1 MHAVAISPYASCA
14 LARWGL
20 AAALV
25 VAPSVGHAQ
34 LRLTDA
40 QTAARRASPEL
51 RAAREAVAAAAA
63 RERQA
68 GAFLNPTLT
77 YGREQTSRSGQISAQ
92 DIAQLEQSLEIGGQR
107 RARRDAATLRNAAA
121 DARLAAATAQVNFDV
136 ARAFAQAIAADG
148 RARLAEQTIGA
159 FSDAQRVSERRLAA
173 GDVSGYVVRRLRL
186 EVARYAAVRAAAT
199 LDRRARRVELASLLG
214 RPPSDAESLALPTE
228 LLLTTDSSIA
238 SRALGAPDSLI
249 ALAQRN
255 RADVRAAAL
264 DAAAGLAEARL
275 VSRERVPTPTLSAG
289 YKGETLRDSLGGAGA
304 RFGGF
309 VAGLTLPLP
318 LFDRRGGAM
327 EAAAADARRLD
338 AETEVVRRRAAREIT
353 DAIDALHAAETQRA
367 ALAPHLGEGAR
378 VALRAVQAS
387 YVEGEITLAEWL
399 DAVRAYQ
406 EAEST
411 YLTLQADVAIG
422 RAALERAVGAP
433 LTMTTRPD
441 Q

>member
-1 MHAVAISPYASCA
+1 MHAVAISPYSHA
-14 LARWGL
+14 LARWSL

-25 VAPSVGHAQ
+25 VAPTVGHAQ
-34 LRLTDA
+34 LSVTAA

-51 RAAREAVAAAAA
+51 RVAREAVAAAEA

-68 GAFLNPTLT
+68 GAFLNPTLA
-77 YGREQTSRSGQISAQ
+77 YGREQTARSGQTSAQ

-107 RARRDAATLRNAAA
+107 GARRDAARLRHSAA
-121 DARLAAATAQVNFDV
+121 DARLAAATAQLDFEV
-136 ARAFAQAIAADG
+136 ARAFVQAIAADG

-186 EVARYAAVRAAAT
+186 EMARYAAVRAAAM
-199 LDRRARRVELASLLG
+199 LDRRARRVELASLLA

-228 LLLTTDSSIA
+228 LPLTADSSA
-238 SRALGAPDSLI
+238 VSRALGAPDSLL

-289 YKGETLRDSLGGAGA
+289 YKGETLRDSLGAGA

-309 VAGLTLPLP
+309 VAGLSLPLP
-318 LFDRRGGAM
+318 LFDRRGGAT
-327 EAAAADARRLD
+327 EAAAADSRRLD
-338 AETEVVRRRAAREIT
+338 AETEVVRRRVAREIT
-353 DAIDALHAAETQRA
+353 DAIDALQAAETQRA
-367 ALAPHLGEGAR
+367 VLAPHLGEAAR

-433 LTMTTRPD
+433 LTMTTRSD